1 MEVLYPVCCG
11 LDVHK
16 ASVTACL
23 RAPGDGPHRRQEVQ
37 TFGTSTR
44 ELLRLVAWLT
54 AASCGRGMRVP
65 AGGVRKRRRGVGRGL

>member
-16 ASVTACL
+16 VSVTACL
-23 RAPGDGPHRRQEVQ
+23 RSPGDGPQRRQEVQ

-44 ELLRLVAWLT
+44 ELLRLVA
-54 AASCGRGMRVP
+54 
-65 AGGVRKRRRGVGRGL
+65 

>member
-23 RAPGDGPHRRQEVQ
+23 RTPGDDL
-37 TFGTSTR
+37 GTVPA
-44 ELLRLVAWLT
+44 LRLRT
-54 AASCGRGMRVP
+54 TRGIFMC
-65 AGGVRKRRRGVGRGL
+65 RG